1 MEGIKVLV
9 SGAALLALLALV
21 SFSGSRFAGDQ
32 SEIPQLESEQTATL
46 GDILGEIDEADAVS
60 NEGEQSVNIDVS
72 SDIKA
77 DVDSSNSSIDF
88 DVNISTDG
96 SEIDAEDGDAEEP
109 DGTSDEP
116 VTSGNN
122 FSFTVNGN
130 TIKCA
135 PGDRYRS
142 PDRSVECDNDDGDVG
157 FDIDW
162 DN

>member
-109 DGTSDEP
+109 DGTS
-116 VTSGNN
+116 
-122 FSFTVNGN
+122 
-130 TIKCA
+130 
-135 PGDRYRS
+135 
-142 PDRSVECDNDDGDVG
+142 
-157 FDIDW
+157 
-162 DN
+162 